1 MVSTA
6 ATLSQALFT
15 YGPRF
20 EPRSDL
26 LLPWL
31 IFVGMRLETHFH
43 IGDPDVMDRVTLPR
57 LEPGPVGE
65 KDLIKGISSAN
76 H

>member
-20 EPRSDL
+20 EPCSDL

-31 IFVGMRLETHFH
+31 IFVGMQLETHFH
-43 IGDPDVMDRVTLPR
+43 IGDPDVIWIKQDSR
-57 LEPGPVGE
+57 LVN
-65 KDLIKGISSAN
+65 DVI
-76 H
+76 